1 MYDRANLNVLKEELH
16 TLLTIND
23 AEILKENVEQLW
35 SKFKASITLVVDK
48 YIPHKLTKKRSGLPW
63 INRKIRKLIRKK

>member
-35 SKFKASITLVVDK
+35 SKFKASISQVV
-48 YIPHKLTKKRSGLPW
+48 PRVTV
-63 INRKIRKLIRKK
+63 